1 MALSKC
7 QMLTCKVAEGVI
19 SAVNCYKN
27 NNKITREK
35 KATSRMLNY
44 LLNVKNEWIRY
55 VVTLL
60 IAS

>member
-35 KATSRMLNY
+35 KQLVECLTIYWML
-44 LLNVKNEWIRY
+44 KMNESDMWLHY
-55 VVTLL
+55 
-60 IAS
+60 